1 MTEIILNDIPK
12 GHTLI
17 CGWNGHALQI
27 LTELQAAG
35 KSVVVVARERPQDL
49 GNISVPFIQ
58 GDSTKDSVLK
68 LAGVETASSAII
80 LAEGRGLLL
89 SDIIDAR
96 SILTALAIESLHPE
110 IYSCIEILNPDNA
123 RHARNA
129 NVDNIIF
136 CDQIIANFIALF
148 ASQRGISDF
157 ANNIF
162 CYSDNRS
169 SLNAVSVGP
178 EWEGKTVGE
187 LFDVIRKRR
196 HLPLAIMRPL
206 AKEGREVWRHKTN
219 PAPSEVIKLPMKVIY
234 IRCEK

>member
-1 MTEIILNDIPK
+1 MTEIILNVPK
-12 GHTLI
+12 GHTMI
-17 CGWNGHALQI
+17 CGWNGHAMEI
-27 LTELQAAG
+27 LSQLRAAG
-35 KSVVVVARERPQDL
+35 KFVVVVARERPQEL
-49 GNISVPFIQ
+49 KNLSVPFIQ

-80 LAEGRGLLL
+80 LAEDRETLP

-110 IYSCIEILNPDNA
+110 IYSCMEILNPDNA
-123 RHARNA
+123 RHARNS
-129 NVDNIIF
+129 NVDNVIF
-136 CDQIIANFIALF
+136 CDQIIADFIALF

-157 ANNIF
+157 VNNIF

-178 EWEGKTVGE
+178 EWEGKTIGE
-187 LFDVIRKRR
+187 LFDAIRKRR
-196 HLPLAIMRPL
+196 HLPLAVTRPL
-206 AKEGREVWRHKTN
+206 AKEGREIWRHKTN